1 MNRKQKRI
9 LLRILAAGAMMVLL
23 HFLPVSVPLRL
34 CLYLVPYLIAGY
46 DVLADAG
53 YGIFHGQVFDENF
66 LMAVATVGALILGAL
81 QGGDYSEA
89 VAVLIFYQTG
99 ELFQSIAVGKSRRSI
114 RALMDIRPDYA
125 NMEENGVLVRVDPD
139 TVAVGTEIWV
149 QPGEKIPLD
158 AVVIRGSSTLN
169 TAALTGESMPREVKP
184 GSQVISGCINLTG
197 VLTLRTTKVFE
208 ESTVSKILELAENAA
223 SHKSRTEKFISRFAQ
238 IYTPVVCAAALTLLV
253 VPPVVSLLSGNDPMW
268 NIWLYRALAFLVSS
282 CPCALVISIPL
293 SFFAAIGGAGK
304 AGILIKGSHFIE
316 SLAQV
321 KTIVFD
327 KTGTLTRGIFQVTA
341 LYPAQISKEEL
352 LELAAHADSA
362 SSHPI
367 SQGIQHAYGRQ
378 PDRSRVTEVQEF
390 GGKGITARVDGRF
403 VAVGNHQL
411 MKQLDIA
418 YLPCTQPGT
427 VVYVAVDACF
437 AGSIVLSDGAKPT
450 SAAAIAQLH
459 KKQIQTV
466 MFTGDTPETA
476 GEIARELKIG
486 RFYAGML
493 PGDKVAQLEALLAS
507 GKKQTVAFVGDGVND
522 APVLARADVG
532 IAMGALGSD
541 AAIEAADVVL
551 MDDDP
556 MKILPAIGIC
566 KKCLAIVRQNIFFSI
581 TIKVL
586 ALVLVALGFAGMRMA
601 IFADVGVMV
610 LAVLNAIRAMGV
622 RLPKEV

>member
-1 MNRKQKRI
+1 MTRKQKRT
-9 LLRILAAGAMMVLL
+9 LLRILAAAAMMVLL
-23 HFLPVSVPLRL
+23 HFLPVSGPLRL
-34 CLYLVPYLIAGY
+34 CLYLVPYLVAGY

-66 LMAVATVGALILGAL
+66 LMAVATVGALVLGAL
-81 QGGDYSEA
+81 QDGDYGEA

-125 NMEENGVLVRVDPD
+125 NVEENGALIRVDPD

-169 TAALTGESMPREVKP
+169 TAALTGESMPKEVEP

-238 IYTPVVCAAALTLLV
+238 IYTPVVCAAALTLLA
-253 VPPVVSLLSGNDPMW
+253 VPPIIHLLSGNDPMW

-316 SLAQV
+316 SLARV

-327 KTGTLTRGIFQVTA
+327 KTGTLTQGIFQVTA
-341 LYPAQISKEEL
+341 VYPTHVSREAL

-367 SQGIQHAYGRQ
+367 SQGIQLAYGAK

-390 GGKGITARVDGRF
+390 GGKGITARVDGQF
-403 VAVGNHQL
+403 VAVGSHQL
-411 MKQLDIA
+411 MKQLDIS

-427 VVYVAVDACF
+427 VVYVAVDARF
-437 AGSIVLSDGAKPT
+437 AGSIVLSDGAKST

-459 KKQIQTV
+459 KKQIHTV

-476 GEIARELKIG
+476 GEIARQLKIG
-486 RFYAGML
+486 RFFAGML
-493 PGDKVAQLEALLAS
+493 PGDKVAQLEALLS
-507 GKKQTVAFVGDGVND
+507 PGKRQTVAFVGDGVND

-541 AAIEAADVVL
+541 AAIEAADIVL

-566 KKCLAIVRQNIFFSI
+566 KKCLTIVRQNIFFSI

-586 ALVLVALGFAGMRMA
+586 ALVLVALGVAGMRMA

-610 LAVLNAIRAMGV
+610 LAVLNAIRAMGAP
-622 RLPKEV
+622 LQKEV